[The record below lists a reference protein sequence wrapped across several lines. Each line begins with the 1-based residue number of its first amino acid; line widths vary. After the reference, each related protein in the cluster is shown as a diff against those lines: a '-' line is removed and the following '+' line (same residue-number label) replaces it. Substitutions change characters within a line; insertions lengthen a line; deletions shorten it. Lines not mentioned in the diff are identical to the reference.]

1 MVIQCSSCNTR
12 FKIADDKVKP
22 GGVKVRCSKCKEVFT
37 VLPSEEEQTAAAT
50 PATSLDDVDWGS
62 LNSDKSVDESNEEPS
77 MPEFS
82 FADEEASPPADD
94 DLAFDNSED
103 DSEEADDSFSFGDE
117 ESNEEDGE
125 DELFS
130 FGVSSEPSTDDFGFD
145 EPVGE
150 GAQDEFSFDE
160 APAATGTADD
170 FDWDGSSGDDTDSED
185 DYSFG
190 ETAEPDDNL
199 DFSSLEMATD
209 EPEAVEVEAEEPRM
223 QETAPSAENSRPA
236 IVKGPQKS
244 GVARGRNTGKS
255 RRTKKKKSGP
265 LRGILVLFL
274 LLLLIVGGGLYGLK
288 QMGFWSGNFEELQSV
303 DYVTA
308 AKTVWEKGMTEVNR
322 LAGNAASQQPVGTI
336 TVTTMTGKY
345 SQNITAGTLFVI
357 EGTIRNDYNANRSA
371 VVVQGVLYDEAGA
384 VVRQKKVYCGNVID
398 SGMLQT
404 GTVAEMDKLSANVFG
419 DKFSNEDIAPG
430 ATVPFTIVFHDLPDN
445 LAQYNVEIVESATG
459 TKR

>member
-37 VLPSEEEQTAAAT
+37 VLPPEEEHTAAAT
-50 PATSLDDVDWGS
+50 AATSLDDVDWGS
-62 LNSDKSVDESNEEPS
+62 LNSDKSADDSTEEPS

-82 FADEEASPPADD
+82 FADEEASPAADD
-94 DLAFDNSED
+94 DLAFDTSAD
-103 DSEEADDSFSFGDE
+103 TSEEADDSFSFGDE
-117 ESNEEDGE
+117 ESSEE

-130 FGVSSEPSTDDFGFD
+130 FGGSSEPSTDDFSFD

-150 GAQDEFSFDE
+150 GAQDEFSFDA

-170 FDWDGSSGDDTDSED
+170 FDWDGSSSDDTDSQD

-190 ETAEPDDNL
+190 ETAETDDNL

-209 EPEAVEVEAEEPRM
+209 EPEAVEVEAEEPRR
-223 QETAPSAENSRPA
+223 QEMIPSAENSRPA
-236 IVKGPQKS
+236 IVKGPQNS
-244 GVARGRNTGKS
+244 RAGGRSTGKS
-255 RRTKKKKSGP
+255 RTTKKKSGP
-265 LRGILVLFL
+265 LRGIFVLFL
-274 LLLLIVGGGLYGLK
+274 LLLLIVGGGLFGLK
-288 QMGFWSGNFEELQSV
+288 QMGFWSGNFEELQRV

-322 LAGNAASQQPVGTI
+322 LVGNAVSQQPIGMI

-345 SQNITAGTLFVI
+345 SQNISAGTLFVI
-357 EGTIRNDYNANRSA
+357 DGTIRNDYNANRSA
-371 VVVQGVLYDEAGA
+371 VVVQGVLYDEADA

-404 GTVAEMDKLSANVFG
+404 GTVAAMDKLSANVFG